1 MDTKRKKGFLEEI
14 NRIKRLMAVNEDEKM
29 DGQQPKAAVPAHLLF
44 KDSKQY
50 RMDWYS
56 HDDEDNYIVCQ
67 LAGKPEDYDEI
78 LRVITDM
85 DFPDEGYRVTSV
97 DTVNPEEWDSSIL
110 HYRHYDPEKP
120 VIKISYEYDSDLK
133 RKRQRRSRW

>member
-1 MDTKRKKGFLEEI
+1 MDTKYKKGFLEEI
-14 NRIKRLMAVNEDEKM
+14 NRIKRLMVNEDEKR
-29 DGQQPKAAVPAHLLF
+29 DGQQPQATVPAHLLF
-44 KDSKQY
+44 KDTKRY
-50 RMDWYS
+50 RMEWYS

-67 LAGKPEDYDEI
+67 LAGKPKDYDKI

-85 DFPDEGYRVTSV
+85 DFPGEGYRVTSV

-120 VIKISYEYDSDLK
+120 VIKISYEYDADLK
-133 RKRQRRSRW
+133 RKHQRRWW